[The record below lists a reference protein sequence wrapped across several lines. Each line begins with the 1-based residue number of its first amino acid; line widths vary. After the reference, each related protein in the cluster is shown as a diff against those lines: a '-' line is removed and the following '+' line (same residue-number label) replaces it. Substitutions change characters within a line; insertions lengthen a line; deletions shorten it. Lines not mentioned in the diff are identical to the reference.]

1 VDQSQLVVDHRIGLD
16 ANEVLLQIVQSMCY
30 QDDIENGRGRNWG
43 MQFPLAISADMR
55 MFTVL
60 RSLYCMKPAMKQK
73 GLIMESS
80 TLSMAM
86 TDGKMSPHWSLDKLE
101 KLVKLKGP
109 KTYVATEELAL
120 DERFKGNSVYL
131 YWLNFDPS
139 SRYLLFVSQD
149 LQQKSAAAT
158 FEIKHEPTL
167 TTTALNHAGL
177 KGAAALAAKPEWSRD
192 FNMVKFA
199 YHKDFPLLGF
209 SFAGM
214 LYLWPFKNGMLSML
228 RPIVHML
235 IADLQLQRTLHQCA
249 TLIQSRMLR
258 SLSVESTCSS
268 ASLWKAVQSAGPSL
282 LASFKSRTS
291 VSHTTNHHPG

>member
-1 VDQSQLVVDHRIGLD
+1 MIDQSQFIVDHRIGLD
-16 ANEVLLQIVQSMCY
+16 GKEVLLQIVQSMCY
-30 QDDIENGRGRNWG
+30 QEDTENVAGRNWG
-43 MQFPLAISADMR
+43 MQFPLAISEDVR

-86 TDGKMSPHWSLDKLE
+86 SNGKTSQHWSLDKLE
-101 KLVKLKGP
+101 NLAKLKGP
-109 KTYVATEELAL
+109 KVYVVAEELAL

-139 SRYLLFVSQD
+139 NQFLLFVSQD

-158 FEIKHEPTL
+158 FKIEHEPTL
-167 TTTALNHAGL
+167 TTSALNHAELKAAGGL
-177 KGAAALAAKPEWSRD
+177 TLKPEWSRD

-214 LYLWPFKNGMLSML
+214 LYLWLFKNGMSSML
-228 RPIVHML
+228 QPIIQML
-235 IADLQLQRTLHQCA
+235 IAYLQLQKALHQSA
-249 TLIQSRMLR
+249 TSIQSQMLL
-258 SLSVESTCSS
+258 SLNAESMFSS
-268 ASLWKAVQSAGPSL
+268 ESL
-282 LASFKSRTS
+282 
-291 VSHTTNHHPG
+291 